1 MISGT
6 VINSLNRYVK
16 DRIMP
21 GSFLRA
27 VLCNQL
33 YAAVTLADQEN
44 LASLKEIVHYV
55 YNELPEESWGSADRV
70 WAWAQE
76 DFYKKLNDAP
86 KEKSNG
92 S

>member
-1 MISGT
+1 MISDT
-6 VINSLNRYVK
+6 VISSLNRYVK

-70 WAWAQE
+70 WAWVQE
-76 DFYKKLNDAP
+76 DFYKKLNNDSMN
-86 KEKSNG
+86 ES
-92 S
+92 